1 MNKLYRHLEIDIDGV
16 FKCLLLL
23 RKKKYAAL
31 TIVSRNPKDNT
42 LQCQQELKGLD
53 VVRRDWC
60 MLAKQIGERVIG
72 EILSGQTCDVVLA
85 NINKILSETG
95 EKIKNDMFD
104 LSLFEI
110 SKVIHLIFSRALI
123 N

>member
-31 TIVSRNPKDNT
+31 TIVGRNPKDMT
-42 LQCQQELKGLD
+42 LQCQQEIKGLD

-60 MLAKQIGERVIG
+60 LLAKQIGEKVIG
-72 EILSGQTCDVVLA
+72 EILSGNQFDQVLS
-85 NINKILSETG
+85 NINKILTDTAER
-95 EKIKNDMFD
+95 IKNNSFD
-104 LSLFEI
+104 LSLYEI
-110 SKVIHLIFSRALI
+110 SKV
-123 N
+123 